1 MLSYGAAPIYKKE
14 KGRVP
19 MFKVT
24 FKFGSGE
31 DVTTFAQEGENLLDV
46 ARKTNVAIDAPC
58 GGNASCG
65 KCKVKLVDGELDSP
79 KTRHISDE
87 EYGNGWR
94 LACVSKIMGDVAVE
108 VPDIASAYR
117 SRMKVADLSSKEEIA
132 IFENAKNDLEAAG
145 LALTNSMEILEISM
159 EVPSL
164 DDTMPDN
171 ERLVRAIKKQT
182 GATSVRLPYQVLTK
196 MARVFRDSHFEVRC
210 VARTSSA
217 GDIFVYDVYPKDAE
231 VVIGGLAID
240 IGTTTVSALLINML
254 TGEIIGK
261 ASAGDGQIRYG
272 ADVIN
277 RIIESMKPGGSKKL
291 QEAIIEETINP
302 LIEQMCRASGF
313 LPEHIYRMAVAA
325 NTTMNHLMAGME
337 GDPIR
342 MEPYIPTFYKTNSL
356 FASDI
361 GIHINRDAHIII
373 APNIGSYVG
382 GDITAGT
389 LVSMLWNRP
398 EFSLFIDL
406 GTNGELVFGN
416 SDFMMSCACSA
427 GPAFEG
433 GDISCGMRATDGAIE
448 ACTIDKKTMDPSYS
462 VIGKE
467 GEKPIGLCGSGI
479 IDVIAEL
486 FRTGIINPKGK
497 FVREG
502 KRVRHDEY
510 GMGSYV
516 LAFEEEAG
524 SVKDVE
530 INEVDIDNFIRAK
543 GAIFSAIRTM
553 LASIDFEVEMIDDVY
568 VAGGIGSGINMENAV
583 RIGMFPDIP
592 IEKFHYIGN
601 SSLAGAYTM
610 LLSRDAER
618 KCYDLASNMTY
629 LELSTVPSYMDEFV
643 ACCFI
648 PHTDTSLFPSSVQES

>member
-1 MLSYGAAPIYKKE
+1 
-14 KGRVP
+14 

-31 DVTTFAQEGENLLDV
+31 DVTTFAQEGENLLEV

-65 KCKVKLVDGELDSP
+65 KCKVKLVGGEIHSP
-79 KTRHISDE
+79 KTRHISE
-87 EYGNGWR
+87 QEYAEGWR
-94 LACVSKIMGDVAVE
+94 LACVSKITGDVAVE

-117 SRMKVADLSSKEEIA
+117 SRMKVADLSSKAEIE
-132 IFENAKNDLEAAG
+132 IFEKAKNDIEAAG
-145 LALTNSMEILEISM
+145 IALENSMDVLQVKM
-159 EVPSL
+159 DVPSL

-171 ERLVRAIKKQT
+171 ERLLRAIKKIT
-182 GATSVRLPYQVLTK
+182 GAPKVRMTYQVLRK
-196 MARVFRDSHFEVRC
+196 LAPIFRKSNFEVQC
-210 VARTSSA
+210 VVCKT
-217 GDIFVYDVYPKDAE
+217 GQDIFVYDVYAKDE
-231 VVIGGLAID
+231 KVVIGGLAVD
-240 IGTTTVSALLINML
+240 IGTTTVSALLINMQ
-254 TGEIIGK
+254 TGEVIGK
-261 ASAGDGQIRYG
+261 ASAGNGQIRYG

-277 RIIESMKPGGSKKL
+277 RIIESMKPGGSDRL
-291 QEAIIEETINP
+291 QKAVIEETINP
-302 LIEQMCRASGF
+302 MIERMCRAIGF
-313 LPEHIYRMAVAA
+313 SPEHIYRMCVAG
-325 NTTMNHLMAGME
+325 NTTMNHLLTGME

-361 GIHINRDAHIII
+361 GLNVNRDAHIIL

-382 GDITAGT
+382 GDITAGA

-448 ACTIDKKTMDPSYS
+448 ACTIDAETMEPSYH
-462 VIGKE
+462 VIGEE
-467 GEKPIGLCGSGI
+467 GQKPVGLCGSGI

-497 FVREG
+497 FIREG
-502 KRVRHDEY
+502 KRIRHDKY

-524 SVKDVE
+524 TEKDVE

-543 GAIFSAIRTM
+543 GAIFSAVRTM
-553 LASIDFEVEMIDDVY
+553 LASLDFEVEMIDDVY

-592 IEKFHYIGN
+592 REKFHYIGN
-601 SSLAGAYTM
+601 SSLSGAYAM
-610 LLSRDAER
+610 LYSGEAER
-618 KCYDLASNMTY
+618 KCYELAANMTY
-629 LELSTVPSYMDEFV
+629 LELSAVPTYMDEFV

-648 PHTDTSLFPSSVQES
+648 PHTDTSLFPSCTQE

>member
-1 MLSYGAAPIYKKE
+1 
-14 KGRVP
+14 

-24 FKFGSGE
+24 FKFGSGK
-31 DVTTFAQEGENLLDV
+31 DVTTFAQEGENLLEV

-65 KCKVKLVDGELDSP
+65 KCKVKLVGGEIHSP
-79 KTRHISDE
+79 KTRHISE
-87 EYGNGWR
+87 QEYAEGWR
-94 LACVSKIMGDVAVE
+94 LACVSKITGDVAVE

-117 SRMKVADLSSKEEIA
+117 SRMKVADLSSKAEIE
-132 IFENAKNDLEAAG
+132 IFEKAKNDIEAAG
-145 LALTNSMEILEISM
+145 IALENSMDVLQVKM
-159 EVPSL
+159 DVPSL

-171 ERLVRAIKKQT
+171 ERLLRAIKKIT
-182 GATSVRLPYQVLTK
+182 GAPKVRMTYQVLRK
-196 MARVFRDSHFEVRC
+196 LAPIFRKSNFEVQC
-210 VARTSSA
+210 VVCKT
-217 GDIFVYDVYPKDAE
+217 GQDIFVYDVYAKDE
-231 VVIGGLAID
+231 KVVIGGLAVD
-240 IGTTTVSALLINML
+240 IGTTTVSALLINMQ
-254 TGEIIGK
+254 TGEVIGK
-261 ASAGDGQIRYG
+261 ASAGNGQIRYG

-277 RIIESMKPGGSKKL
+277 RIIESMKPGGSDRL
-291 QEAIIEETINP
+291 QKAVIEETINP
-302 LIEQMCRASGF
+302 MIERMCRAIGF
-313 LPEHIYRMAVAA
+313 SPEHIYRMCVAG
-325 NTTMNHLMAGME
+325 NTTMNHLLTGME

-361 GIHINRDAHIII
+361 GLNVNRDAHIIL

-382 GDITAGT
+382 GDITAGA

-448 ACTIDKKTMDPSYS
+448 ACTIDAETMEPSYH
-462 VIGKE
+462 VIGEE
-467 GEKPIGLCGSGI
+467 GQKPVGLCGSGI

-497 FVREG
+497 FIREG
-502 KRVRHDEY
+502 KRIRHDKY

-524 SVKDVE
+524 TEKDVE

-543 GAIFSAIRTM
+543 GAIFSAVRTM
-553 LASIDFEVEMIDDVY
+553 LASLDFEVEMIDDVY

-592 IEKFHYIGN
+592 REKFHYIGN
-601 SSLAGAYTM
+601 SSLSGAYAM
-610 LLSRDAER
+610 LYSGEAER
-618 KCYDLASNMTY
+618 KCYELAANMTY
-629 LELSTVPSYMDEFV
+629 LELSAVPTYMDEFV

-648 PHTDTSLFPSSVQES
+648 PHTDTSLFPSCTQE